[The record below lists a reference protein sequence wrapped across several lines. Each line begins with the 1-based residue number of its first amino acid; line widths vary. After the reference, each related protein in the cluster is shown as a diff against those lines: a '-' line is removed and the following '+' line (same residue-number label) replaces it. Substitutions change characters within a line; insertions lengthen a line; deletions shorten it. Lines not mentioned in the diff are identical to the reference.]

1 MTTFTLHRSWKSPF
15 PKLPFQ
21 PEGVGVNCFKQGYKE
36 SLLPIDCVEICWVN
50 KGSCLIEVQKMQH
63 HLFPGQAIFK
73 YKGEVRKKF
82 IVDGPAEIWW
92 ATFDGEG
99 AENFVKSF
107 GYPSGILDAGPC
119 PVELFQRIAN
129 GLICNK
135 PESPRLLFPL
145 YTELIVRGGGGFAGH
160 TPGGKLFD
168 KVLYRLNTNYSSPDF
183 NINLLADEF
192 GIHRTTLGRIMQRE
206 LGEKPLALLNRIRLE
221 RAEELLKTTLQPVA
235 DIAHACGFREC
246 NYFCR
251 MFRKKYGVSPSK
263 YRQDKS
269 N

>member
-1 MTTFTLHRSWKSPF
+1 MTTFTLHRSWTPPF

-50 KGSCLIEVQKMQH
+50 RGSCLIEVQKMQH

-99 AENFVKSF
+99 AEDFVKSF
-107 GYPSGILDAGPC
+107 GYPPGILDAGPC

-129 GLICNK
+129 GLVRNK
-135 PESPRLLFPL
+135 HESPRLLFPL
-145 YTELIVRGGGGFAGH
+145 YTELIVRAGGGLTGYAQIY
-160 TPGGKLFD
+160 GKYNTSPYD
-168 KVLYRLNTNYSSPDF
+168 KIRLDLIYIENYSIWLD
-183 NINLLADEF
+183 IKLILL
-192 GIHRTTLGRIMQRE
+192 TLRVLFQKESTEGFDAAEDNKR
-206 LGEKPLALLNRIRLE
+206 K
-221 RAEELLKTTLQPVA
+221 AEELLKDMHQK
-235 DIAHACGFREC
+235 EE
-246 NYFCR
+246 
-251 MFRKKYGVSPSK
+251 KE
-263 YRQDKS
+263 
-269 N
+269 